1 MVSGTYLTEQSL
13 VAHGAYFAFCQLEFS
28 EFECDY
34 CQTEKES
41 DVAILLLST
50 YKQKDYKIHSNRCF
64 SVANKYS
71 DKL

>member
-41 DVAILLLST
+41 DVAILLMNATL
-50 YKQKDYKIHSNRCF
+50 Y
-64 SVANKYS
+64 
-71 DKL
+71 L